1 MRKRFKVLFTRRA
14 VPGWIL
20 FLWEFAER
28 VERIEFVRD
37 KAKLLWDAAL
47 TPSGH
52 TVILV
57 LGLVWLT
64 AVVLWPD
71 IKTWYSGPSEE
82 DGATAAPSAPRTVF
96 TLDFK
101 YLPQSPL
108 DHGWK
113 QEYNADGE
121 AEYGSDLDIPE
132 SLRIKIVKS
141 EVAIHYNLPPHA
153 ALADHIEFTAKYTT
167 TTMIFTRLIVATK
180 DGRVQKL
187 VDVKYYY
194 GDLRAV
200 STSPNPNPGRDAE
213 KWLPE
218 QTLSWPAEVL
228 SGGRLAFNIDLR
240 EVVKLSLGDQG
251 WMLRSIQGVRLRSNL
266 SISPVVFGKSV

>member
-1 MRKRFKVLFTRRA
+1 M
-14 VPGWIL
+14 PGWIL

-28 VERIEFVRD
+28 VERIEFIRD
-37 KAKLLWDAAL
+37 KAKLLWDAAQ

-52 TVILV
+52 TVILL
-57 LGLVWLT
+57 LGFLWLT
-64 AVVLWPD
+64 TVVLWPD
-71 IKTWYSGPSEE
+71 IKMWIAGPAEVE
-82 DGATAAPSAPRTVF
+82 DTTAATNAPQTVF
-96 TLDFK
+96 TLDYK

-108 DHGWK
+108 NHGWK

-132 SLRIKIVKS
+132 SLRITILKS

-180 DGRVQKL
+180 DGTVQKQ
-187 VDVKYYY
+187 VDFKYYY
-194 GDLRAV
+194 GGLRCV
-200 STSPNPNPGRDAE
+200 PTWPNPNPGRDAD

-218 QTLSWPAEVL
+218 QTIYWPAEVL

-240 EVVKLSLGDQG
+240 EAVKLTLGHQG
-251 WMLRSIQGVRLRSNL
+251 WVFRSIQGVRLRSNL
-266 SISPVVFGKSV
+266 SISPMVFGKSA

>member
-1 MRKRFKVLFTRRA
+1 MA
-14 VPGWIL
+14 
-20 FLWEFAER
+20 
-28 VERIEFVRD
+28 
-37 KAKLLWDAAL
+37 
-47 TPSGH
+47 PSGH
-52 TVILV
+52 LVMAV
-57 LGLVWLT
+57 LGLAWLT

-71 IKTWYSGPSEE
+71 VKKWYSGPTDVE
-82 DGATAAPSAPRTVF
+82 GAVGAPISSQTVF

-132 SLRIKIVKS
+132 SLRIKILKS
-141 EVAIHYNLPPHA
+141 EVAIEYNLPPHA
-153 ALADHIEFTAKYTT
+153 ALADHIEFAAKYTNS
-167 TTMIFTRLIVATK
+167 TMIFTRLMVASK
-180 DGRVQKL
+180 DGRVQKQ

-200 STSPNPNPGRDAE
+200 RTSPNPNPGRDAE

-218 QTLSWPAEVL
+218 QTIYWPAELL

-240 EVVKLSLGDQG
+240 EAIKLSLGEQG
-251 WMLRSIQGVRLRSNL
+251 WMFRSIQGVRLRSNL
-266 SISPVVFGKSV
+266 SISPIVFGKSTSTASYSYSSGTSKHEPSSSFRQYHPAPCASACS